1 MIAVTG
7 GLGFIG
13 NELVRQ
19 LMKSG
24 AEVSVIDNLNRQAP
38 RIEDLRSV
46 ATFHID
52 ITDHEKLAGWLRTNR
67 VDVLFHLA
75 AIHYIPECNEN
86 PERTLRVNVEGTQ
99 SVLRAAA
106 AGGVRQVVFASSGAV
121 YADQSE
127 QLRESSPI
135 GPVDIYGQSK
145 WFGEKLCELAVELY
159 GLNVVIARLFNN
171 YGPRETNPH
180 IIPEILKQ
188 LRTGNHLTLGRI
200 DTVRDYIHVSD
211 CAEALR
217 RLAAARI
224 AGIARVNVATGQG
237 HTVAELIDIL
247 GGLTGKHI
255 TVTHDTSRVRK
266 FDKLTQVAS
275 IDELIRLTSWRP
287 AMTMREGLRDLVQF
301 EGLPAV

>member
-19 LMKSG
+19 LMQAG
-24 AEVSVIDNLNRQAP
+24 EEIHIIDNLNRRAP
-38 RIEDLRSV
+38 RIEDLDKVPV
-46 ATFHID
+46 AIID
-52 ITDHEKLAGWLRTNR
+52 IMDFQRLSAWFQSHKPE
-67 VDVLFHLA
+67 VVFHLA

-106 AGGVRQVVFASSGAV
+106 LAGVRQVVFASSGAV
-121 YADQSE
+121 YAD
-127 QLRESSPI
+127 LRDALKENSPI

-145 WFGEKLCELAVELY
+145 LFGEHLCALAGELY
-159 GLNVVIARLFNN
+159 GMNIVMARLFNN

-180 IIPEILKQ
+180 IIPEIISQ
-188 LRTGNHLTLGRI
+188 LRSGRKLTLGRI
-200 DTVRDYIHVSD
+200 NTVRDYIHVSD

-224 AGIARVNVATGQG
+224 AGVVPVNVATGVG
-237 HTVAELIDIL
+237 HTVAQLIDL
-247 GGLTGKHI
+247 MAVLTGASI
-255 TVTHDTSRVRK
+255 DVSHDSGRVRK
-266 FDKLTQVAS
+266 SDKETQVAS
-275 IDELIRLTSWRP
+275 VEKLRRLTGWAPDRP
-287 AMTMREGLRDLVQF
+287 MGEGLRDLLKF
-301 EGLPAV
+301 EGLL